1 MRLLNINSLSFNSS
15 FVNPGYN
22 FQLNYPLTRN
32 NCKSFIIN
40 DEFLT
45 NEGNLKESKSYKQ
58 NFYDDTIENKEN
70 YNPNGM
76 NKEIY
81 DRLKNEK
88 IDFIQTLLR
97 LKQKMANKKINKT
110 PEKQKYELDKNLN
123 KSLTEN
129 RNNIKIS
136 NIKKFP
142 ICLNKIKKKD
152 DNPILI
158 KNSLRRTFI
167 SNSKNNLNLNNK
179 NEIKLKRDKKY
190 RNSFVQNY
198 KNNNKNK
205 NMRNENLIKQR
216 TLSLNTSQN
225 QVGNYKSFLEQK
237 KDKNKKIKKNNHTKI
252 NSFNNIST
260 CVTTSSINQIT
271 EIPSATINL
280 FDE

>member
-58 NFYDDTIENKEN
+58 NFYDDKIENKEN

-97 LKQKMANKKINKT
+97 LKQKMANENINKT

-129 RNNIKIS
+129 RNNLKKP

-142 ICLNKIKKKD
+142 ICLNKIKKKND
-152 DNPILI
+152 KPILM
-158 KNSLRRTFI
+158 KNSFKRTFI
-167 SNSKNNLNLNNK
+167 SNSKNLNLNNK
-179 NEIKLKRDKKY
+179 NEMIVFKRENTY
-190 RNSFVQNY
+190 RNSLFQNEKKINK
-198 KNNNKNK
+198 KNENSKNK
-205 NMRNENLIKQR
+205 FKQR
-216 TLSLNTSQN
+216 TLSLNTNQN
-225 QVGNYKSFLEQK
+225 QISKYKNILVKK
-237 KDKNKKIKKNNHTKI
+237 KDKKKKIKKNSHNKI

-260 CVTTSSINQIT
+260 CVTNSSINQMT

>member
-1 MRLLNINSLSFNSS
+1 MRLSNVNSLSFSSS
-15 FVNPGYN
+15 FVNSGYN
-22 FQLNYPLTRN
+22 VGFNYPFMRN
-32 NCKSFIIN
+32 NFKSFIVN
-40 DEFLT
+40 
-45 NEGNLKESKSYKQ
+45 NENLKTEENIKESKIFKQ
-58 NFYDDTIENKEN
+58 NFYEDKIENKEN
-70 YNPNGM
+70 NNPNGM

-97 LKQKMANKKINKT
+97 LKQKMANKNINKT
-110 PEKQKYELDKNLN
+110 PEKQKYELNKNLN

-129 RNNIKIS
+129 RNNIKKS

-179 NEIKLKRDKKY
+179 NEIILKRHKNY

-198 KNNNKNK
+198 KNNNKN
-205 NMRNENLIKQR
+205 MRNENSIKQR

>member
-97 LKQKMANKKINKT
+97 LKQKMANENINKT

-129 RNNIKIS
+129 RNNLKKP

-142 ICLNKIKKKD
+142 ICLNKIKKKND
-152 DNPILI
+152 KPILM
-158 KNSLRRTFI
+158 KNSFKRTFI
-167 SNSKNNLNLNNK
+167 SNSKNLNLNNK
-179 NEIKLKRDKKY
+179 NEIIVFKRENTY
-190 RNSFVQNY
+190 RNSLFQNEKKINK
-198 KNNNKNK
+198 KNENSKNK
-205 NMRNENLIKQR
+205 FKQR
-216 TLSLNTSQN
+216 TLSLNTNQN
-225 QVGNYKSFLEQK
+225 Q
-237 KDKNKKIKKNNHTKI
+237 
-252 NSFNNIST
+252 ISK
-260 CVTTSSINQIT
+260 
-271 EIPSATINL
+271 
-280 FDE
+280 

>member
-1 MRLLNINSLSFNSS
+1 MRLLNHNSFSLHSS
-15 FVNPGYN
+15 FVNSGYN
-22 FQLNYPLTRN
+22 VQFNYPIMRN
-32 NCKSFIIN
+32 NYKSFIFN
-40 DEFLT
+40 DQFFKKEE
-45 NEGNLKESKSYKQ
+45 NIKESKSFKN
-58 NFYDDTIENKEN
+58 NFYDDKIENKEN
-70 YNPNGM
+70 ENINGM

-97 LKQKMANKKINKT
+97 LKEKMARENINKT
-110 PEKQKYELDKNLN
+110 PEKHKYELNKNLN

-129 RNNIKIS
+129 RNNIKKS

-142 ICLNKIKKKD
+142 ICLNKIKKKN

-158 KNSLRRTFI
+158 NNSLRRTFI

-179 NEIKLKRDKKY
+179 NEKIVEKTF
-190 RNSFVQNY
+190 RNSLIQ
-198 KNNNKNK
+198 NNKKINK
-205 NMRNENLIKQR
+205 RNINSTEQR
-216 TLSLNTSQN
+216 TLSLNKSQN
-225 QVGNYKSFLEQK
+225 QIGKYKNFLVQK
-237 KDKNKKIKKNNHTKI
+237 KDKNKKTKKNNHNKF

-260 CVTTSSINQIT
+260 CVTNSSINQIT

>member
-1 MRLLNINSLSFNSS
+1 MRLLNHNSFSLHSS
-15 FVNPGYN
+15 FVNSGYN
-22 FQLNYPLTRN
+22 VQFNYPIMRN
-32 NCKSFIIN
+32 NYKSFIFNVQFFKKEENI
-40 DEFLT
+40 
-45 NEGNLKESKSYKQ
+45 KESKSFKN
-58 NFYDDTIENKEN
+58 NFYDDKIENKEN
-70 YNPNGM
+70 ENINGM

-97 LKQKMANKKINKT
+97 LKEKMARENINKT
-110 PEKQKYELDKNLN
+110 PEKHKYELNKNLN

-129 RNNIKIS
+129 RNNIKKS

-142 ICLNKIKKKD
+142 ICLNKIKKKN

-158 KNSLRRTFI
+158 NNSLRRTFI

-179 NEIKLKRDKKY
+179 NEKIVEKTF
-190 RNSFVQNY
+190 RNSLIQ
-198 KNNNKNK
+198 NNKKINK
-205 NMRNENLIKQR
+205 RNINSTEQR
-216 TLSLNTSQN
+216 TLSLNKSQN
-225 QVGNYKSFLEQK
+225 QIGKYKNFLVQK
-237 KDKNKKIKKNNHTKI
+237 KDKNKKTKKNNHNKF

-260 CVTTSSINQIT
+260 CVTNSSINQIT